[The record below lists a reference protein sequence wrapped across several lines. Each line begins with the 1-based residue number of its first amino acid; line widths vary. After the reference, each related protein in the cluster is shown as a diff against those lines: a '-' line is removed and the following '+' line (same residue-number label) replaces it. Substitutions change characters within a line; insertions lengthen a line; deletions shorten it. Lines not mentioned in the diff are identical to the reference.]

1 MLVDQIEESPRTR
14 RSAELVFGAVLMAL
28 GLLLIAVP
36 SLLARRF
43 SFAAEHEQAIAWVL
57 RAAGPAVLAMA
68 AAAFVASTR
77 WAELRPRAAALTI
90 GLLTIAGYVSLTT
103 CLSDWMVDD
112 AAITFAYS
120 KNLAAGH
127 GLVISPGHVPEEGY
141 SNTSWML
148 ILAAARVLGADIAVT
163 AKRACVAFGALA
175 VGLSL
180 FTSYHLLGRRVR
192 FGVLVLGTSVCL
204 GAPFII
210 WSCSGLEHSLQA
222 AMLALVVAA
231 PLLPKPSHQR
241 AFTATALSILV
252 LTRPEAPIMVTLV
265 GAVLI
270 LRDPSWSRARAAAR
284 ENWLVLTAPMATWLA
299 LMVFRLAYFHDPLSN
314 PYYAKASDA
323 SWLRVLNF
331 VGSGWSY
338 LGGWL
343 AEGRAWL
350 VVPVV
355 VLMAPLRRASVSM
368 QLAIAICLGQMLF
381 VLFVGGDWMGCY
393 RFVSPALPALAVVVV
408 GSLVEAGKRWGRL
421 SSTIGLVVLT
431 WFLGIGTL
439 TQLSLFRAHPTTPT
453 TVVAQIA
460 RTFLDLGHRLGI
472 EQPSLAHHDAGGTT
486 YDAGIDLVDLGGLGD
501 RAVAK
506 HMGDREFI
514 RKYLFV
520 DRRPTFIFGS
530 SHQFAA
536 GATQFYR
543 MPEFEAYVRLRFLG
557 RPYMQADLCHVRRDA
572 IHAIPG
578 VRLVKQEN
586 KVDNTGDNPDTKRG
600 DNAPSP
606 APRNEDGV
614 KETGAPAQPGSRDVW
629 IVDE

>member
-1 MLVDQIEESPRTR
+1 VSVEQIAESPRTR
-14 RSAELVFGAVLMAL
+14 RGAELVFGAVLMVL
-28 GLLLIAVP
+28 GLLFVAVP
-36 SLLARRF
+36 ALLARRF
-43 SFAAEHEQAIAWVL
+43 SFAAEHEEAIARVL
-57 RAAGPAVLAMA
+57 RAGGPALLAMA

-77 WAELRPRAAALTI
+77 WAELRPGAAALAI
-90 GLLTIAGYVSLTT
+90 GLLTVAGYVSLTT

-127 GLVISPGHVPEEGY
+127 GLVISAGHAPEEGY

-148 ILAAARVLGADIAVT
+148 ILAACRVLGADIAVT

-180 FTSYHLLGRRVR
+180 FTCYHLLGRRVR
-192 FGVLVLGTSVCL
+192 FGMLALGTSICL

-222 AMLALVVAA
+222 AMLALIVAA
-231 PLLPKPSHQR
+231 PLLPRPGHQR

-252 LTRPEAPIMVTLV
+252 LTRPEAPIMVALV
-265 GAVLI
+265 GVVLI
-270 LRDPSWSRARAAAR
+270 GRDPSPSWARARAALQ
-284 ENWLVLTAPMATWLA
+284 ENWPVLAAPIATWVA
-299 LMVFRLAYFHDPLSN
+299 LMAFRLAYFHDPLSN

-323 SWLRVLNF
+323 SWVRVLNF
-331 VGSGWSY
+331 VGGGWSY

-343 AEGRAWL
+343 AESRAWL
-350 VVPVV
+350 VVPVL
-355 VLMAPLRRASVSM
+355 VLMAPLRRAALSL

-408 GSLVEAGKRWGRL
+408 GSLAEAGKRWSRL

-431 WFLGIGTL
+431 WFMGIGTV
-439 TQLSLFRAHPTTPT
+439 TQLSLFRSHPTTPT
-453 TVVAQIA
+453 SVVSQIA

-472 EQPSLAHHDAGGTT
+472 ERPTLAHHDAGGTT
-486 YDAGIDLVDLGGLGD
+486 YEVGIDLVDLGGLGD

-506 HMGDREFI
+506 HMADREFI

-530 SHQFAA
+530 SHVFAA

-543 MPEFEAYVRLRFLG
+543 MPEFDAYVRLRFPK

-578 VRLVKQEN
+578 VRLVKQAEATGLGALSPSL
-586 KVDNTGDNPDTKRG
+586 VDQDGTKGDKA
-600 DNAPSP
+600 APPEPLST
-606 APRNEDGV
+606 E
-614 KETGAPAQPGSRDVW
+614 VW
-629 IVDE
+629 VVDE